1 MQARDIINKT
11 CAAAYTAQ
19 AHGLVL
25 ALNWG
30 SPSRS
35 WRDQYKSESD
45 KFVLY
50 ILVTAFLFNFRMT
63 MIIIVTKD
71 VYNSSEVALEQV
83 EGHQAPAQLL
93 QYGKIS
99 SKVAEV

>member
-1 MQARDIINKT
+1 
-11 CAAAYTAQ
+11 
-19 AHGLVL
+19 
-25 ALNWG
+25 
-30 SPSRS
+30 
-35 WRDQYKSESD
+35 
-45 KFVLY
+45 
-50 ILVTAFLFNFRMT
+50 

>member
-1 MQARDIINKT
+1 MNLLPIISIGAKNF
-11 CAAAYTAQ
+11 A
-19 AHGLVL
+19 GW
-25 ALNWG
+25 LNWG

-35 WRDQYKSESD
+35 WWDQYKSESD

>member
-1 MQARDIINKT
+1 MVVGF
-11 CAAAYTAQ
+11 AQ
-19 AHGLVL
+19 SFSCPTS
-25 ALNWG
+25 NY
-30 SPSRS
+30 S
-35 WRDQYKSESD
+35 WVEVDKSESD